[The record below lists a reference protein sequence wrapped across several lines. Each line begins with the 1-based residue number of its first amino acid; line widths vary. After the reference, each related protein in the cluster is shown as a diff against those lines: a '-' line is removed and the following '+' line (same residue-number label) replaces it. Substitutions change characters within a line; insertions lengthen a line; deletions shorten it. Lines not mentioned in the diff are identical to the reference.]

1 MKGALILLTS
11 AGLVLGAIAAQAGEA
26 PGKRMQSESGPGASK
41 YAPPSSDDD
50 NNTPGQQMKNDTGP
64 GASEYAPGQ
73 NDDDGPGAS
82 AAAPGHNK
90 PSSSE

>member
-26 PGKRMQSESGPGASK
+26 PGKRMQSESGPGASE

-50 NNTPGQQMKNDTGP
+50 NTPGQQMKNDTGP